1 MSKIKTKNSVRMAMI
16 TGVSL
21 ILMAVIAGYAYGYA
35 FQKLYVTGDSS
46 ATFKNVTESP
56 DLLRNTV
63 FCFLIIFIL
72 DVIVAW
78 ATYFFFKRVDKP
90 VAILS
95 SWLRLMYTAI
105 LGVSIANLMFASQ
118 FLQGTTGNIDMVYK
132 YLNNF
137 LDVWA
142 LGLFVISIHIILL
155 GHLMLKSGFIP
166 KILGVITVFAG
177 FCYMASNASH
187 LLLPNYEVY
196 KGTVDLILTLP
207 MAAGELG
214 LAFWLLKWGIK
225 ERKSVSF
232 KNSLSYPA

>member
-16 TGVSL
+16 TGMSL
-21 ILMAVIAGYAYGYA
+21 ILMAVIAGYAYGYS
-35 FQKLYVTGDSS
+35 FQKLYIAGDSS
-46 ATFKNVTESP
+46 ATFKNVTEFP
-56 DLLRNTV
+56 ALLRNTV

-78 ATYFFFKRVDKP
+78 STYFFFKRVDKP
-90 VAILS
+90 VALLS

-118 FLQGTTGNIDMVYK
+118 FLQGTPGNEDMVYK
-132 YLNNF
+132 YLNIF

-142 LGLFVISIHIILL
+142 LGLFVLSFHIILL

-166 KILGVITVFAG
+166 KILGIITVFAG
-177 FCYMASNASH
+177 VCYTFSNAGH

-214 LAFWLLKWGIK
+214 LAFWLIQWGIK
-225 ERKSVSF
+225 GRTSVSPKDPF
-232 KNSLSYPA
+232 SYPA